1 MSVKGNLLIVED
13 NTEILDSLTL
23 FLEDEF
29 SVVVGIKNPE
39 LIPATLQSGSFD
51 LVLLDMNFTVGLN
64 TGNEGL
70 LWLKEILKID
80 PTLGVIMMTAYGDV
94 ELAVKAM
101 RNGASDFVL
110 KPWDNDKLL
119 STLNTGLKLR
129 RSNME
134 IQKLR
139 GRQTHLNEEL
149 NQKFPEI
156 IGECPSMKR
165 VMEIVE
171 KVSNTDANIL
181 LTGENGTGKGL
192 VAREIHK
199 KSIRS
204 KEAMIT
210 VDMGSIPLSLF
221 ESEMFGHVKGA
232 FTDARHDRIGRF
244 ETASGGS
251 LFLDEIGNLS
261 LNMQTKILNVLQE
274 KYIIPLGT
282 NKIVPIDIRLICATN
297 KNLEKMV
304 MEGLFRQDLLFRINT
319 IQIDLPPLR
328 ERGNDI
334 NLMAG
339 YFLNKFATK
348 YERGKMHFSAET
360 VSSMQEYLWPGNI
373 RELEHS
379 IEKAVILAEGEI
391 ITPDDL
397 FLKRTASR
405 IQQKKEVN
413 PSFNEIERDIIR
425 RALLRNNGNMV
436 TTAREL
442 GVTRQTIYNKI
453 KRYGL

>member
-39 LIPATLQSGSFD
+39 LIPSTLQNSAFD

-64 TGNEGL
+64 TGSEGL
-70 LWLKEILKID
+70 HWLKEILKLD
-80 PTLGVIMMTAYGDV
+80 PSLSVIMMTAYGDV

-110 KPWDNDKLL
+110 KPWDNEKLL
-119 STLNTGLKLR
+119 ATLLAGLKLR

-139 GRQTHLNEEL
+139 GRQNHLVEEL

-165 VMEIVE
+165 VMDIVE

-192 VAREIHK
+192 IAREIHK
-199 KSIRS
+199 RSVRS

-232 FTDARHDRIGRF
+232 FTDARHDRVGRF

-282 NKIVPIDIRLICATN
+282 NKIIPIDIRLICATN

-348 YERGKMHFSAET
+348 YERGKMHLSSET
-360 VSSMQEYLWPGNI
+360 INSMQEYLWPGNI

-379 IEKAVILAEGEI
+379 IEKAVILAEGDI

-397 FLKRTASR
+397 FLKRTAAR

-413 PSFNEIERDIIR
+413 PSFNDIERDIIR

>member
-13 NTEILDSLTL
+13 NTEILDALTL

-29 SVVVGIKNPE
+29 NLVIGLKNPD
-39 LIPATLQSGSFD
+39 LVPSTLQNNPID
-51 LVLLDMNFTVGLN
+51 IVLLDMNFTVGLN
-64 TGNEGL
+64 TGSEGIF
-70 LWLKEILKID
+70 WLKEILKID
-80 PTLGVIMMTAYGDV
+80 PTLCVIMMTAYGDV
-94 ELAVKAM
+94 ELAVKSM
-101 RNGASDFVL
+101 RYGATDFVL
-110 KPWDNDKLL
+110 KPWDNEKLL
-119 STLNTGLKLR
+119 ATLVAGLKLR

-139 GRQTHLNEEL
+139 GRQNHLNEEL
-149 NQKFPEI
+149 DQKFPEI

-165 VMEIVE
+165 VMDIVD

-181 LTGENGTGKGL
+181 ITGENGTGKGL
-192 VAREIHK
+192 IAREIHK
-199 KSIRS
+199 KSLRA

-232 FTDARHDRIGRF
+232 FTDARNDRVGRF
-244 ETASGGS
+244 ETASGGT

-282 NKIVPIDIRLICATN
+282 NKVVPIDIRLICATN
-297 KNLEKMV
+297 KSLEKMV
-304 MEGLFRQDLLFRINT
+304 MESLFRQDLLFRINT

-334 NLMAG
+334 NLMAE
-339 YFLNKFATK
+339 YFLEKFAAK
-348 YERGKMHFSAET
+348 YERGKMSLSQDTFG
-360 VSSMQEYLWPGNI
+360 SMQEYSWPGNI

-379 IEKAVILAEGEI
+379 IEKAVILSEGTI

-397 FLKRTASR
+397 FLKKFTGRST
-405 IQQKKEVN
+405 QKKDAN
-413 PSFNEIERDIIR
+413 PSFMDIERDIIR

>member
-1 MSVKGNLLIVED
+1 
-13 NTEILDSLTL
+13 
-23 FLEDEF
+23 
-29 SVVVGIKNPE
+29 
-39 LIPATLQSGSFD
+39 
-51 LVLLDMNFTVGLN
+51 
-64 TGNEGL
+64 
-70 LWLKEILKID
+70 
-80 PTLGVIMMTAYGDV
+80 
-94 ELAVKAM
+94 
-101 RNGASDFVL
+101 
-110 KPWDNDKLL
+110 
-119 STLNTGLKLR
+119 
-129 RSNME
+129 
-134 IQKLR
+134 
-139 GRQTHLNEEL
+139 
-149 NQKFPEI
+149 
-156 IGECPSMKR
+156 
-165 VMEIVE
+165 MEIVD

-192 VAREIHK
+192 IAREIHK
-199 KSIRS
+199 RSIRS

-232 FTDARHDRIGRF
+232 FTDARHDRVGRF

-282 NKIVPIDIRLICATN
+282 NKIIPIDIRLICATN

-339 YFLNKFATK
+339 YFLEKFAAK
-348 YERGKMHFSAET
+348 YEKGKIHFSPET
-360 VSSMQEYLWPGNI
+360 LNSMQEYLWPGNI

-379 IEKAVILAEGEI
+379 IEKAVILAEGDI

-397 FLKRTASR
+397 FLKRTAAR
-405 IQQKKEVN
+405 AQQKKEVN

>member
-13 NTEILDSLTL
+13 NTEILDSLML

-29 SVVVGIKNPE
+29 NLVIGLKNPD
-39 LIPATLQSGSFD
+39 LVPSTLQNNLID
-51 LVLLDMNFTVGLN
+51 VVLLDMNFTVGLN
-64 TGNEGL
+64 TGSEGIY
-70 LWLKEILKID
+70 WLKEILKID
-80 PTLGVIMMTAYGDV
+80 PTLWVIMMTAYGDV

-101 RNGASDFVL
+101 RYGAGDFVL
-110 KPWDNDKLL
+110 KPWDNEKLL
-119 STLNTGLKLR
+119 ATLIAGLKLR

-139 GRQTHLNEEL
+139 GRQFHLNEEL
-149 NQKFPEI
+149 DQKFPEI

-165 VMEIVE
+165 VMDIVD
-171 KVSNTDANIL
+171 KVSNTDANIMI
-181 LTGENGTGKGL
+181 TGENGTGKGL
-192 VAREIHK
+192 IAREIHK

-232 FTDARHDRIGRF
+232 FTDARHDRVGRF
-244 ETASGGS
+244 ETASGGT

-282 NKIVPIDIRLICATN
+282 NKIIPIDIRLICATN
-297 KNLEKMV
+297 KSLEKMV

-328 ERGNDI
+328 ERGDDI
-334 NLMAG
+334 NLMAE
-339 YFLNKFATK
+339 YSLDKFASK
-348 YERGKMHFSAET
+348 YERGKMNFSQEALI
-360 VSSMQEYLWPGNI
+360 SMQEYSWPGNI

-379 IEKAVILAEGEI
+379 IEKAVILAEGSI
-391 ITPDDL
+391 ISPDDL
-397 FLKRTASR
+397 FLKKFTARSS
-405 IQQKKEVN
+405 QKKETN
-413 PSFNEIERDIIR
+413 PSFMDIERDIIR